1 MDQDLFESNQGALSD
16 RIKET
21 IKQGREMTSGSEGR
35 LNNAK
40 ELESLMRAYCQH
52 DENCMKAFI
61 EQEKLKLEGDNNKNQ
76 NDWKHLAIEVGKVA
90 VPLVI
95 ALAQIALYRE
105 SRNMDYEFSEN
116 GKIHGTTGAGRG
128 MSVPN
133 IFKWK

>member
-1 MDQDLFESNQGALSD
+1 MEQEKFETNQGALSD
-16 RIKET
+16 RIRSVIEEGGKLDP
-21 IKQGREMTSGSEGR
+21 GSDER

-40 ELESLMRAYCQH
+40 ELELLMKAYCQH
-52 DENCMKAFI
+52 DENCTMSFI
-61 EQEKLKLEGDNNKNQ
+61 EQEKLKLEENKNNNQ
-76 NDWKHLAIEVGKVA
+76 NDWKHLAIEVGKIA

-105 SRNMDYEFSEN
+105 SRDMDYEFSEN
-116 GKIHGTTGAGRG
+116 GKIHGMTGAGRG